1 MTERRLRVA
10 YISVQP
16 ALVWDDGDQLVP
28 GPEVDLL
35 RLPLGQAQQMLAELP
50 AQVAQLAEQIAA
62 SLENPPTVEGDL
74 TTQ

>member
-10 YISVQP
+10 YISIQP

-50 AQVAQLAEQIAA
+50 THVARLAEQITAGDDV
-62 SLENPPTVEGDL
+62 PDTTEGVS
-74 TTQ
+74 